1 MLYKKMSKKCST
13 DFRIICEK
21 RKEEDEEKCEVV
33 VTNN

>member
-1 MLYKKMSKKCST
+1 MRCCIKRCST

-21 RKEEDEEKCEVV
+21 RKEEDEEKCEAV